1 MMWHRACCCRAAV
14 SASRKILDTRCP
26 VVPEEVRVLNT
37 CSSGTLRS
45 SSSLKRPTGS
55 MGASSGAPRASG
67 VPRASSSRPYSGQRS
82 R

>member
-14 SASRKILDTRCP
+14 SASRKIRDTLCP

-37 CSSGTLRS
+37 CFSGMLRS
-45 SSSLKRPTGS
+45 ASSLNRPTGS